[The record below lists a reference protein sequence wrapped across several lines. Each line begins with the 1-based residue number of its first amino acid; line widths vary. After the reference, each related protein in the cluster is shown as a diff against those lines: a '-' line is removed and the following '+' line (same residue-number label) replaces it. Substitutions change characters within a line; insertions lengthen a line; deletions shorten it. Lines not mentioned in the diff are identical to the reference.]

1 MNIARKL
8 LIALAVLL
16 TLSVAGSALA
26 ATDVDVDWLTS
37 SDIGASVDGVV
48 SYQHVF
54 DPGPGLTLDDVTVE
68 SVWLYVG
75 AVQWTCDRTS
85 GCAEN
90 LLFETFDADQL
101 QTAALDLTGVAW
113 TLGRATTEIVWG
125 DITTEFNLLNDD
137 GILNVMVS
145 SEGCDLA
152 VLGSKMVTTF
162 EWDSTGGT
170 GSGGVNAIPEP
181 SAALVFAF
189 GALIMTRGVKR
200 NLG

>member
-1 MNIARKL
+1 MNITRKL
-8 LIALAVLL
+8 LIALTALL
-16 TLSVAGSALA
+16 TFSVAGSALA
-26 ATDVDVDWLTS
+26 VTDVDVDWLTS
-37 SDIGASVDGVV
+37 SDIGASTNGVI

-75 AVQWTCDRTS
+75 AVQWTCDSTS
-85 GCAEN
+85 GCAED
-90 LLFETFDADQL
+90 LLFEADQV

-113 TLGRATTEIVWG
+113 TAGRATWEIVWG
-125 DITTEFNLLNDD
+125 DVTAEADLLNNE
-137 GILNVMVS
+137 GILNVVVS

-189 GALIMTRGVKR
+189 GALIMTRGVRR